1 MSSPKSILTHI
12 WCLTSVNFGPWER
25 AVLGTVLVKTRKLP
39 HWTLAKGK
47 VTDSACTHI
56 KHIYLRPRTWL
67 DCPEGHTSKLRAAEK
82 RGEEKRSIN
91 VSQNRVEKTQ
101 QPHFMF
107 SSKLQNPA
115 KSNNLYALQY
125 SSLPS
130 NLWLVHRPLALALK
144 LVLFL

>member
-47 VTDSACTHI
+47 VTDSACAHI

-82 RGEEKRSIN
+82 RREEKRSIN
-91 VSQNRVEKTQ
+91 VSQNRVEKDTTASISCFHQ
-101 QPHFMF
+101 SCKIQPKVTIYTHCSTAHF
-107 SSKLQNPA
+107 LQICD
-115 KSNNLYALQY
+115 LYTG
-125 SSLPS
+125 
-130 NLWLVHRPLALALK
+130 H
-144 LVLFL
+144 